1 MTYSQL
7 AYIHLATIFPAFLIG
22 AYMLFNVKG
31 TQIHK
36 KLGQIYMLLILVSS
50 FISLFMTAELG
61 PQLFNHFGFIHVFS
75 LLVLWCI
82 PAAYMAAK
90 QGNLQAHNR
99 IYGRSICWWNYS
111 GRFIF
116 INAGSYDLWFIV
128 SIILK

>member
-7 AYIHLATIFPAFLIG
+7 AYLHLATIFPAFLIG
-22 AYMLFNVKG
+22 AYILFNIKG

-90 QGNLQAHNR
+90 QGNLQAHKGYMVGVYVGG
-99 IYGRSICWWNYS
+99 ILV
-111 GRFIF
+111 
-116 INAGSYDLWFIV
+116 AGSFTLMPGRMIHGWLF
-128 SIILK
+128 L